1 MIRCYVADVLAKF
14 CEKNNKLKY
23 VEFAGG
29 HCRTVY
35 WEIDRLNGDALY
47 IWLELF
53 LKVGCLTNGY
63 GLQGY
68 HIANLNYAFEI
79 YTGHMM
85 TTNRSLF
92 IESFEIINL
101 YT

>member
-14 CEKNNKLKY
+14 CEK
-23 VEFAGG
+23 EIISSS
-29 HCRTVY
+29 TVY

-68 HIANLNYAFEI
+68 HIANLSYAFEI
-79 YTGHMM
+79 YTGHIMK
-85 TTNRSLF
+85 TNRSLF